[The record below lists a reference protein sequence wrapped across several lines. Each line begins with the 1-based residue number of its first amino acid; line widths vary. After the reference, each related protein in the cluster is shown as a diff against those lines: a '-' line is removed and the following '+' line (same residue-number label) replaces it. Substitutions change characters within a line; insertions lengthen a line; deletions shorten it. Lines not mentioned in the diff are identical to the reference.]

1 MAEEYILARPAPIT
15 IRVEDADRLLSLGN
29 GDAAL
34 LYLWILKNGGRCDR
48 EQAERE
54 LRLSTPVPAL
64 LDLLRKEGL
73 IRGEGPRV
81 PAEAPERGLS
91 EPTAEEVRRA
101 AAGDGEFTALLDY
114 ASRQLGRVLSGGDMK
129 ILYGIYRELG
139 LPADVIRLLMNH
151 CVDDV
156 HRRFG
161 PGRKPT
167 IRQIEKEAYLWARE
181 ELFDLDLAERW
192 IRGRTVRSAKVEKLC
207 ELLGIRGRRLA
218 PSEERF
224 LGHWLDMGF
233 GSEAVLLAYDRTVAK
248 KGELHWNYMNRI
260 LESWHGKGLHTVE
273 EIRAGDLPPGKTA
286 PKAGQKAAGPTA
298 EEFER
303 MQRLLNKMNGGG
315 ENGT

>member
-192 IRGRTVRSAKVEKLC
+192 IRGRTVRSVVDQWQATVKPMHEKYVEPSKKNADIIIPEGGRNKVALS
-207 ELLGIRGRRLA
+207 LIV
-218 PSEERF
+218 
-224 LGHWLDMGF
+224 GHIQRHLDRQ
-233 GSEAVLLAYDRTVAK
+233 A
-248 KGELHWNYMNRI
+248 
-260 LESWHGKGLHTVE
+260 
-273 EIRAGDLPPGKTA
+273 
-286 PKAGQKAAGPTA
+286 Q
-298 EEFER
+298 
-303 MQRLLNKMNGGG
+303 Q
-315 ENGT
+315 